1 MSSTSSTN
9 PIADRLEQ
17 IWSTLPSSVR
27 LIAVTKQVPVELM
40 RAAYE
45 AGVRDFGESRIQEA
59 ITKQAQLADL
69 PDITWHFIGHLQTN
83 KAARAVDL
91 FQWIHSVD
99 SLKLAQQLNQR
110 AQERQQ
116 YPKVCL
122 QVKLLPDPQKYGW
135 TEAELLEA
143 LPELD
148 RCSHLQIVGLMTI
161 PPYGLS
167 QDETLAVFR
176 NTRRLAEQIQSQSW
190 AHLQMHHLSM
200 GMSDDYQLAV
210 QSGAT
215 MVRLGRTLFG
225 ERK

>member
-1 MSSTSSTN
+1 MSSTSSIN

-59 ITKQAQLADL
+59 MTKQTQLADL

-83 KAARAVDL
+83 KVARALDL

-116 YPKVCL
+116 SPKVCL

-167 QDETLAVFR
+167 QDETLAVFH
-176 NTRRLAEQIQSQSW
+176 NTRRLAEQIQAQSW
-190 AHLQMHHLSM
+190 SHLRMHHLSM

-210 QSGAT
+210 QA
-215 MVRLGRTLFG
+215 
-225 ERK
+225 